1 MSTADA
7 SRSISP
13 ASEPA
18 PLRAKSGWIIAL
30 GVVYVV
36 AGLVA
41 LSSVVFATIVS
52 VFVVGIMMLLARV
65 AEVFN
70 AFRSRPGANS
80 CSGY

>member
-1 MSTADA
+1 MSTSDA
-7 SRSISP
+7 SRSVGP
-13 ASEPA
+13 ASELA

-41 LSSVVFATIVS
+41 LGSVVLATVVS
-52 VFVVGIMMLLARV
+52 VFVVGIMMLVAGV
-65 AEVFN
+65 AEVFKH
-70 AFRSRPGANS
+70 FRSRPGANS